1 MGSLCYGQGD
11 RQKGH
16 QLLLEASEVYQEIGD
31 LMMGNSLL
39 SDIAWDIWTHG
50 DLSKGRALMEGY
62 LLAQRQSHFTWSIH
76 IILEGLVSM
85 CLTMGDYQA
94 AQRYAQEN
102 LAVRRSFKL
111 EMYEAGGEN
120 GLGKVSCAS
129 GNLDQARRHLG
140 QAIKIYR
147 KNQDKWGI
155 AWSLNWLG
163 LVEVYENRLEQSLAL
178 LEESQT
184 ICD

>member
-39 SDIAWDIWTHG
+39 SDIAWDIWNHG

-62 LLAQRQSHFTWSIH
+62 LLAQRQSHF
-76 IILEGLVSM
+76 
-85 CLTMGDYQA
+85 
-94 AQRYAQEN
+94 
-102 LAVRRSFKL
+102 
-111 EMYEAGGEN
+111 
-120 GLGKVSCAS
+120 
-129 GNLDQARRHLG
+129 
-140 QAIKIYR
+140 
-147 KNQDKWGI
+147 KWGI

-184 ICD
+184 ICDSLDDPKDYCKIVNMDWLGRTYCRKGDFARAGELIRQSLEMAWELNQLPDIPARLEGLAIVAMGP